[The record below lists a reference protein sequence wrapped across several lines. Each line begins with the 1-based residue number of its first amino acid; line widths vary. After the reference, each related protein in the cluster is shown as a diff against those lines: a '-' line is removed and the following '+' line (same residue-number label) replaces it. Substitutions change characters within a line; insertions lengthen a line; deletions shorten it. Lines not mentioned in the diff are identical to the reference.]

1 MSGFLRSPSLP
12 VAVLLAIA
20 PGVAVA
26 QFRTMAPMV
35 PIALLLA
42 VIAHWRNHR
51 ALPWPR
57 PSPLLALSLALAA
70 WAALS
75 GLWSIEG
82 ARAVETAAAL
92 GALVFLGA
100 AAARAVAEDAEENRL
115 RIGTA
120 LAIGLAIGIALL
132 AFDHASQNLFRRAV
146 RGFPDWTV
154 FIGFGLKPAVSV
166 LALLLPLVLA
176 APIPRAARGSIVL
189 AGLAVALWL
198 PGESAKI
205 AAVAGVA
212 AALAA
217 MAAPRLVAR
226 AAAAGFALLFL
237 AAPLVFAAGLARA
250 PDLSGLPVSAAHRVL
265 IWDFVTGR
273 IAEKPVLGWGM
284 EASRAIPG
292 GTDTFDRATLDRFG
306 LDSPA
311 ERGSFAAPNVQRL
324 PLHTHNNALQVWLE
338 LGGIGALL
346 AAALAAAAMLAAGG
360 ILPRAGGATP
370 IAPAALGAA
379 VAAGVTGQ
387 LSFGAWQPWWIAVM
401 VMAAVAIRALS
412 LQAEPPR

>member
-1 MSGFLRSPSLP
+1 VSGFLRSPSLP

-42 VIAHWRNHR
+42 VIAYWRNHR
-51 ALPWPR
+51 TVPWPR
-57 PSPLLALSLALAA
+57 PTPVLLLALALAA

-82 ARAVETAAAL
+82 ARAVETAASL

-100 AAARAVAEDAEENRL
+100 AASRAVGEDAEENRR
-115 RIGTA
+115 RIGLA

-146 RGFPDWTV
+146 RGFPEWTV
-154 FIGFGLKPAVSV
+154 FLGFGLKPAVSV
-166 LALLLPLVLA
+166 LALLLPLMLA
-176 APIPRAARGSIVL
+176 VAIPRAAQVAIIL
-189 AGLAVALWL
+189 PGLAIALWL

-205 AAVAGVA
+205 AALAGVV

-217 MAAPRLVAR
+217 MAAPRFVAR
-226 AAAAGFALLFL
+226 AAAAGFAVLFL
-237 AAPLVFAAGLARA
+237 AAPLIFAAGLARA

-265 IWDFVTGR
+265 IWDFVTDR

-292 GTDTFDRATLDRFG
+292 GTETFDRATLDRFG

-311 ERGSFAAPNVQRL
+311 ERGSFAATSVQRL

-346 AAALAAAAMLAAGG
+346 AAALAVAAMLAA
-360 ILPRAGGATP
+360 GATP

-379 VAAGVTGQ
+379 VAAAVTGQ
-387 LSFGAWQPWWIAVM
+387 LSFGAWQPWWIAAM

-412 LQAEPPR
+412 LRR